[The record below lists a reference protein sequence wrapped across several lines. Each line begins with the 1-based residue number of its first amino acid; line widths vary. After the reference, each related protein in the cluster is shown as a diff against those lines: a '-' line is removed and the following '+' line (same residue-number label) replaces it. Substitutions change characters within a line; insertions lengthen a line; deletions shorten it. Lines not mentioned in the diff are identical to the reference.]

1 MGGTMKETPIPEWAT
16 ALGVMTRDEL
26 ADSKRAAEQAEAD
39 RKARALSAR
48 YAPARQSKPFEPSEE
63 WLKKRST

>member
-1 MGGTMKETPIPEWAT
+1 MKDTPIPEWAI

-26 ADSKRAAEQAEAD
+26 AESKRAAEQAEAD
-39 RKARALSAR
+39 RKARALSAS
-48 YAPARQSKPFEPSEE
+48 YAPTREAKPFEPSEE